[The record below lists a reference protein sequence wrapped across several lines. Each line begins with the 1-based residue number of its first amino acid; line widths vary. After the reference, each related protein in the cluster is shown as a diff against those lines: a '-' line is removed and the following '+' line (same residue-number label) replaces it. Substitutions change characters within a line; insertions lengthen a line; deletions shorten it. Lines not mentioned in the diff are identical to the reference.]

1 MSIFKKF
8 LAIACLSLL
17 SICRVQAAH
26 KLDPL
31 RYMYGTWRCSHYSCW
46 SISIHPPNHLLC
58 SELHI
63 EKGRIYLNTSPWRSN
78 GSLLKEASFNPEDVR
93 LRKLFDDVDC
103 GGLYGDYRSFTSEN
117 SFVPYMFSECQLGEF
132 DVISLNTT
140 GDLRTLF
147 LHREK
152 LIVHYLKNS
161 TYLFM
166 EKMPHVEKT
175 YKGTQSSTSTFP
187 IPENTSFV
195 LMSYQIEDAATDLVV
210 QVQERPRAKSKR
222 QRKQTLFSTSTAA
235 TCGTKTVRMYVSPEA
250 TELDVALKISAGEGN
265 WRARLEAY

>member
-1 MSIFKKF
+1 MMVSKKLF
-8 LAIACLSLL
+8 AIACLSLL
-17 SICRVQAAH
+17 SVCRVQAAH

-31 RYMYGTWRCSHYSCW
+31 RYMYGTWRCNHYSHW
-46 SISIHPPNHLLC
+46 STDMLPPESLIS

-63 EKGRIYLNTSPWRSN
+63 EKGRIYLKTSPWS
-78 GSLLKEASFNPEDVR
+78 SKEHIIAESAFKPEDVR
-93 LRKLFDDVDC
+93 LCKLFDDVDS
-103 GGLYGDYRSFTSEN
+103 GGVYGSYHSFAHDK
-117 SFVPYMFSECQLGEF
+117 SFLPCMLSECQLGEL
-132 DVISLNTT
+132 DVISLENF
-140 GDLRTLF
+140 DDFSILF
-147 LHREK
+147 LHRET
-152 LIVHYLKNS
+152 LIVYTLFAS
-161 TYLFM
+161 VSLFM

-175 YKGTQSSTSTFP
+175 YQGTQSSTSTFP

-265 WRARLEAY
+265 WRVRLEAY